1 MMDTDHD
8 QQIHPNL
15 TEVVTL
21 VCDGDISIKDGVN
34 RRVHLRQ
41 EGTKE
46 QNIMV
51 TSALRS
57 LAHNPDRRIGFV
69 TQRVLLEQLNDDL
82 WRIFTRYHEA
92 RKQIWRVYSEIAMH
106 TQNPTT
112 TEQAS
117 DQIRDEG
124 MGPLEDL

>member
-8 QQIHPNL
+8 QQTHPNL

-34 RRVHLRQ
+34 RLVHLRQ
-41 EGTKE
+41 EGTRE

-82 WRIFTRYHEA
+82 WRIFIKYHEE
-92 RKQIWRVYSEIAMH
+92 RELTW
-106 TQNPTT
+106 
-112 TEQAS
+112 
-117 DQIRDEG
+117 
-124 MGPLEDL
+124 

>member
-8 QQIHPNL
+8 QQTHPNL

-21 VCDGDISIKDGVN
+21 VCDGDISIKDGIN
-34 RRVHLRQ
+34 RLVHFRQ
-41 EGTKE
+41 EGTRE

-82 WRIFTRYHEA
+82 WRIFTKYHE
-92 RKQIWRVYSEIAMH
+92 ELEL
-106 TQNPTT
+106 N
-112 TEQAS
+112 
-117 DQIRDEG
+117 RDEG
-124 MGPLEDL
+124 MGPLEDV